1 MNELDGNQSFLE
13 IIPSAPDVS
22 ETEWESYEKRWGK
35 YGTSGFTR
43 LILAAAI
50 PSIFGHSEP
59 VDIIVDLYRGEDGQ
73 LLGIYYSQIVEGSM
87 DDGTLKN
94 TQKPIMIYVHP
105 HHQRKGIGTKMADNA
120 VSKFLENQGY
130 EWDYNL
136 GLKELRATGSGSDFS
151 NKYIQKTQEERNTD
165 YRNQKDFQ

>member
-1 MNELDGNQSFLE
+1 
-13 IIPSAPDVS
+13 
-22 ETEWESYEKRWGK
+22 
-35 YGTSGFTR
+35 
-43 LILAAAI
+43 
-50 PSIFGHSEP
+50 
-59 VDIIVDLYRGEDGQ
+59 
-73 LLGIYYSQIVEGSM
+73 
-87 DDGTLKN
+87 
-94 TQKPIMIYVHP
+94 MIYVHP
-105 HHQRKGIGTKMADNA
+105 HHQRRGIGTKMADNA